1 MAERITEGP
10 APDRARLEDFF
21 ARYGE
26 ALSAGDLKGIS
37 SCYAVPAFVLSDA
50 GGRPKATRAEIEAD
64 FAGAAERYRAQ
75 GLVAARPTVV
85 ASESLTEKLLSVDVR
100 WDYLDAEGRSA
111 QQDGYRYVLRLEE
124 GAGPQICVVI
134 VTSSM

>member
-1 MAERITEGP
+1 MTERTTQEPNRGS
-10 APDRARLEDFF
+10 LEAFF

-64 FAGAAERYRAQ
+64 FDGAAECFRDQ
-75 GLVAARPTVV
+75 GLVAARPSVV
-85 ASESLTEKLLSVDVR
+85 ASESLTEKLLSADVR
-100 WDYLDAEGRSA
+100 WDYLDEDGRSA
-111 QQDGYRYVLRLEE
+111 QQDGYRYALRLEE

-134 VTSSM
+134 ATPSI

>member
-1 MAERITEGP
+1 MTERTTQEP
-10 APDRARLEDFF
+10 NRRSLEAFF

-64 FAGAAERYRAQ
+64 FDGAAECFRDQ
-75 GLVAARPTVV
+75 GPVAARPSVV
-85 ASESLTEKLLSVDVR
+85 ASESLTEKLLSADVR
-100 WDYLDAEGRSA
+100 WDYLDEDGRSA
-111 QQDGYRYVLRLEE
+111 QQDGYRYALRLEE

-134 VTSSM
+134 ATPSI

>member
-1 MAERITEGP
+1 MTERTTQEP
-10 APDRARLEDFF
+10 NRRSLEAFF

-64 FAGAAERYRAQ
+64 FDGAAECFRDQ
-75 GLVAARPTVV
+75 GLVAARPSVV
-85 ASESLTEKLLSVDVR
+85 ASESLTEKLLSADVR
-100 WDYLDAEGRSA
+100 WDYLDEDGRSA
-111 QQDGYRYVLRLEE
+111 QQDGYRYALRLEE

-134 VTSSM
+134 ATPSI